1 VYCPGDTVEGWVFLE
16 AYTSIPCRGV
26 RCELTHTSRC
36 AWYQSS
42 GGDRT
47 DFLGERV
54 YTRAHRTVWGALHA
68 TDAVA
73 VRSDAAGGAAQF
85 DAAAGELMLPLSRT
99 EGSLLALRVLR
110 ADAGRACLAAC
121 CINVDALLA
130 KGTSGKET
138 QLQLNMPSVKAAEAQ
153 LTVSATL
160 SAMDD
165 EAPDAPGRQGLRR
178 VVLRVHS
185 LRGLVGTATG
195 ESVSCQLYELD
206 AAPAAGQPVPEPK
219 EEDAEL
225 PMEICVPFRFTL
237 PTTGL
242 PSSLE
247 YLPREL
253 NYYNQG
259 GLSHGF
265 VRCNL
270 DASVDTGIGGET
282 ITTRATITVVQP
294 VPPSLPRLLQ
304 PGPPAGS
311 VRLTVYPKRW
321 FADLLPDSCLGSI
334 GADGYEDRR
343 EAMGALSIDA
353 ALASRGVVAGG
364 VAQLRL
370 HAANGTPHDAMLRV
384 DFVRIFS
391 LRAANGVRYAARR
404 VTRVLDTPLPAGS
417 DRAQALPLRV
427 PVMAP
432 DFHGSR
438 PTGADDEPLRWRT
451 LLRVSAKLPGMPY
464 GDPYVDL
471 PLFVC
476 GAPVGLANEEK
487 QHALEKADMLPA
499 APKVENAKLQI
510 SMYETEED
518 HDAFD
523 VVIAQSELD
532 VSADVAAFAV
542 ARRSDDEET
551 YPLTAEMAEPPDP
564 APKQGGRHRRMMT
577 FRVGPPDKNA
587 PQPAKNFAPSYFVAR
602 PAAPLRMASPHA
614 PREALVDVAH
624 RPPGALM
631 LCPYT
636 SVKFTV
642 PYPPLTPF

>member
-1 VYCPGDTVEGWVFLE
+1 MYLE
-16 AYTSIPCRGV
+16 AYSSFACRGV
-26 RCELTHTSRC
+26 RCELTHTARC
-36 AWYQSS
+36 GWYQSS
-42 GGDRT
+42 SGDRT

-73 VRSDAAGGAAQF
+73 VRGDSAGGAAQF
-85 DAAAGELMLPLSRT
+85 DAAAGELLLPLSRSQ
-99 EGSLLALRVLR
+99 GSLLALRVLR

-121 CINVDALLA
+121 CIDVDALLS
-130 KGTSGKET
+130 KGSGKET
-138 QLQLNMPSVKAAEAQ
+138 QLQLTMPSGKAAAAL

-160 SAMDD
+160 SAVDD
-165 EAPDAPGRQGLRR
+165 DAPDAPGRQGVRR

-185 LRGLVGTATG
+185 LRHLAGTATG

-206 AAPAAGQPVPEPK
+206 AAPGAGQPVPDPK
-219 EEDAEL
+219 EEDEEL

-237 PTTGL
+237 PATGL

-259 GLSHGF
+259 GLTHGF
-265 VRCNL
+265 VRCNV
-270 DASVDTGIGGET
+270 DASVDGET

-311 VRLTVYPKRW
+311 VRLTVYPKKW
-321 FADLLPDSCLGSI
+321 FADLLPDACLGSL
-334 GADGYEDRR
+334 GADGFEDRR
-343 EAMGALSIDA
+343 EAMGALSLDA
-353 ALASRGVVAGG
+353 ALASRGVAAGG

-391 LRAANGVRYAARR
+391 LRAANGQRFTARR
-404 VTRVLDTPLPAGS
+404 TTRVLDTPLPAGS

-451 LLRVSAKLPGMPY
+451 LLRVSAKLPDTPY

-476 GAPVGLANEEK
+476 GAPVGLAEPKEEK
-487 QHALEKADMLPA
+487 QHALEKAEMLPA
-499 APKVENAKLQI
+499 APKVENAKLQTG
-510 SMYETEED
+510 MYETEDD

-523 VVIAQSELD
+523 VIIAQSDLD
-532 VSADVAAFAV
+532 ASADVAAFAA
-542 ARRSDDEET
+542 ARRSADEDAW
-551 YPLTAEMAEPPDP
+551 PLTAEMAEPPLP
-564 APKQGGRHRRMMT
+564 APKQGGRHNRMQT
-577 FRVGPPDKNA
+577 FRAEPADKNA

-602 PAAPLRMASPHA
+602 PATPLRVASTHA
-614 PREALVDVAH
+614 PNQPLVDVAH